1 MVQARRL
8 LNLNDEILG
17 GLADPDADGEV
28 MLGVPHDLLRPLL
41 PPMLRRY
48 REAWPRFTVRFLSTT
63 SSRLRAAYE
72 RGEVDLCLTT
82 ELDRPTG
89 SELLFSDR
97 LVWVGA
103 PGGLAWLQTPLPVAM
118 GDDSCAFRD
127 PTVEALRRAGRE
139 WRTVCEWSDIG
150 PIQAVCEA
158 DTGVAALLRSAIP
171 EGLVPVPQE
180 ADLPPLPI
188 FNINLYPPRSDAGRA
203 AAELARLL
211 RQGLCGTPLTPRL
224 DAAA

>member
-118 GDDSCAFRD
+118 GDGSCAFRD

-211 RQGLCGTPLTPRL
+211 RHGLCGTPLTPRL